1 MATSPSHRFGQIMG
15 DMLEAAIIPTLSAF
29 CGQHKLYLDYKGKR
43 PTRRGKKCTW
53 MDKYG
58 NKHDLDFVLERGGTP
73 THQGIPAA
81 FIETAYR
88 RYTKHS
94 RNKAQEIQGAIE
106 PLAETYSNEGP
117 FKGAILA
124 GVFTEGAIE
133 QLSSLGFKVAYFSYS
148 SVVEA
153 FAQVGIDAFY
163 DESTPDATSQ
173 QKVDEWLALSINQKS
188 RVQQALTE
196 NNIVDVNNFIEVLTA
211 SATRHIQ
218 SIIVLP
224 LHGQVYELASID
236 EAVTLLESY
245 GEASAPSRFERY
257 EIQIRFSNGNEIVG
271 KFNDKPSCINFLRA
285 YSPSM
290 PN

>member
-1 MATSPSHRFGQIMG
+1 MG
-15 DMLEAAIIPTLSAF
+15 DLLEAAILPTLSEF
-29 CGQHKLYLDYKGKR
+29 SVQHNLYLDYKGKR
-43 PTRRGKKCTW
+43 HTRRGKKCTW
-53 MDKYG
+53 VDKYG
-58 NKHDLDFVLERGGTP
+58 NKHDLDFVLERGGTS
-73 THQGIPAA
+73 THQGIPVA

-124 GVFTEGAIE
+124 GEFTEGAIE
-133 QLSSLGFKVAYFSYS
+133 QLRSLGFEVAYFSYS
-148 SVVEA
+148 SVIGA

-163 DESTPDATSQ
+163 EESTPDAKSQ
-173 QKVDEWLALSINQKS
+173 QKVDEWLALTVDQKS
-188 RVQQALTE
+188 LVQRALIK
-196 NNIVDVNNFIEVLTA
+196 NNMGGINNFMEALA
-211 SATRHIQ
+211 SSASRHIQ

-245 GEASAPSRFERY
+245 WEKSTPLRFERY

-271 KFNDKPSCINFLRA
+271 KFNDKTSSIDFLKAYGPSN
-285 YSPSM
+285 
-290 PN
+290 

>member
-1 MATSPSHRFGQIMG
+1 
-15 DMLEAAIIPTLSAF
+15 
-29 CGQHKLYLDYKGKR
+29 
-43 PTRRGKKCTW
+43 

-58 NKHDLDFVLERGGTP
+58 NKHDLDFVFERGGTP

-94 RNKAQEIQGAIE
+94 RNKTQEIQGAIE
-106 PLAETYSNEGP
+106 PLAETYSNEGT

-133 QLSSLGFKVAYFSYS
+133 QLSSLGFEVAYFSYS

-188 RVQQALTE
+188 RVQEALIE
-196 NNIVDVNNFIEVLTA
+196 NNIGDVNNFMESLTA
-211 SATRHIQ
+211 STSRQIQ

-224 LHGQVYELASID
+224 LYGQMYELASID
-236 EAVTLLESY
+236 EAVHLLESY
-245 GEASAPSRFERY
+245 GEATTPSRFERY
-257 EIQIRFSNGNEIVG
+257 EIQLRFNNGNEIVG
-271 KFNDKPSCINFLRA
+271 KFNDKASSIEFLRT
-285 YSPSM
+285 YGLS
-290 PN
+290 NQN